1 VQEEWKASAK
11 EKLGSKFQSVVV
23 QHRDLV
29 RLEVNETGKIN
40 AAALKDWQDI
50 GVLGWGLD
58 EKIQV
63 LDEIVSS
70 VWNLGEPGGK
80 YARAVRRFEK
90 WLSRCQDILQSRAKN
105 EEDEDEEPVFIE
117 KLDMAWRDDC
127 LVLARKLESSR
138 DQLKDLGLPEDGSS
152 LTSVMAGCRS
162 LVLGMLAEL
171 STMAQIERD
180 AIQSEV
186 DWIRRMST
194 LDDNEDK
201 NVAGA
206 AWRR

>member
-1 VQEEWKASAK
+1 MQAEWKASAK
-11 EKLGSKFQSVVV
+11 SKLGSKFQSVVV

-29 RLEVNETGKIN
+29 QLEVNETGKIN
-40 AAALKDWQDI
+40 ATALKDWQDV
-50 GVLGWGLD
+50 GVPGWGLD

-63 LDEIVSS
+63 LDEVLSG

-80 YARAVRRFEK
+80 YARVVRRFER

-105 EEDEDEEPVFIE
+105 EEDEGEEPVFIE
-117 KLDMAWRDDC
+117 KLDMAWKDDC

-138 DQLKDLGLPEDGSS
+138 DQLKDLEMPEGSS
-152 LTSVMAGCRS
+152 SLASIMTGCRS
-162 LVLGMLAEL
+162 LVLGMLAEI
-171 STMAQIERD
+171 SIMAQIERD

-186 DWIRRMST
+186 DWIRCMST
-194 LDDNEDK
+194 LDDSDNK
-201 NVAGA
+201 SVAGA